1 MFSYCLRVEIA
12 QIKQFYLPE
21 DAVNKVEEMYH
32 PMNFRTKLCVFKS
45 CKFKTVGKNQYVCAF
60 AHDGKDLRV
69 MSEGDYTSL
78 KSWKS
83 NAPQQAAKMLHE
95 FVPRVSTPSIPDLIY
110 GPGTLSSSLHFH
122 FCIRMLMSSMKK

>member
-1 MFSYCLRVEIA
+1 
-12 QIKQFYLPE
+12 
-21 DAVNKVEEMYH
+21 
-32 PMNFRTKLCVFKS
+32 
-45 CKFKTVGKNQYVCAF
+45 
-60 AHDGKDLRV
+60 